1 MGLLDFAFDDTFTP
15 APIGANPF
23 QTPFVP
29 MTGAAPAPM
38 GMMPSVLPRRSPRR
52 TMYQDPILAMAAQQ
66 QGMSP
71 SGMAMPSVLP
81 KSKPQMQGPMPAP
94 TPMGAPDFVTAMPEA
109 KLVTPQQMAPQGGL
123 LGNMFDADI
132 NSAKARGILGASAA
146 LLDAGGPRV
155 GAPAASTGQAIAS
168 AITKGLGA
176 YDAQLATEEALK
188 SQAITDRYKQ
198 AQAAQMEAAVN
209 QPILQDLGNGAFTRV
224 TDPVTGESKIIENT
238 DVKNYLEELAIKKQT
253 KNINLSDK
261 QIEAQTEEL
270 DNIASNNDLLSQTD
284 GFLDLIDDGKLEFS
298 LFDAMGDSI
307 ALTTGLGDTEEAMNS
322 QAFTRYI
329 NRLRNELLRMAKG
342 VQTEGDAQRV
352 IDELVTG
359 VESRN
364 TESVKKAL
372 VDLRKFQ
379 NQTIKR
385 LKSRVQNRRKEK
397 GLSKYDFGAEAT
409 ADGVGYSVVEDDD

>member
-1 MGLLDFAFDDTFTP
+1 MAIDILGMQGLP
-15 APIGANPF
+15 VGANPYL
-23 QTPFVP
+23 PR
-29 MTGAAPAPM
+29 
-38 GMMPSVLPRRSPRR
+38 VLPRRRPSQAAMSGFTPIPMPPGAATAMQGRPMNAPAPTMAVPTPTVMPQPRPA
-52 TMYQDPILAMAAQQ
+52 T
-66 QGMSP
+66 
-71 SGMAMPSVLP
+71 MAMPTVMP
-81 KSKPQMQGPMPAP
+81 KPRPQMQGPQPA
-94 TPMGAPDFVTAMPEA
+94 TQ
-109 KLVTPQQMAPQGGL
+109 LAPQGGL
-123 LGNMFDADI
+123 LGNLLASDLG
-132 NSAKARGILGASAA
+132 SAKGRGIMSAA
-146 LLDAGGPRV
+146 ASLLESGGPVV
-155 GAPAASTGQAIAS
+155 GAPAPSIGQS
-168 AITKGLGA
+168 LGRA
-176 YDAQLATEEALK
+176 YTAGMGAFDAQKAAEDALK
-188 SQAITDRYKQ
+188 SQAITDRYKT
-198 AQAAQMEAAVN
+198 AQAAQMERSAS

-238 DVKNYLEELAIKKQT
+238 DVKNYLEEQAIKKQT

-284 GFLDLIDDGKLEFS
+284 GFLDLIDDGKLEFGVV
-298 LFDAMGDSI
+298 DAMGDSL

-364 TESVKKAL
+364 TESVKNAL

-385 LKSRVQNRRKEK
+385 LRSKVQNRRKEK
-397 GLSKYDFGAEAT
+397 GLSEYDFGAGAT